1 MLTIDR
7 MNNITLTQ
15 GNSAEIDITPIDTTG
30 EPVQLESGDMVVFT
44 IKHCRKEV
52 FRKVLGAE
60 DWDVDEKALK
70 LILNPE
76 DTEDLPPCNYEYDCM
91 YIFED
96 GSAYTFIDKATFKI
110 VRAISEAPKPL
121 TALAEQRANEW
132 GLNNDADNEFSD
144 F

>member
-1 MLTIDR
+1 MLKIDR
-7 MNNITLTQ
+7 ANNITLTQ
-15 GNSAEIDITPIDTTG
+15 GNSAEIDITPIDTAG
-30 EPVQLESGDMVVFT
+30 EPVVLEEGDMVVFT

-76 DTEDLPPCNYEYDCM
+76 DTADLPPCNYEYDCL

-96 GSAYTFIDKATFKI
+96 GSAYTFIDRATFKL
-110 VRAISEAPKPL
+110 VRAISKVGEAD
-121 TALAEQRANEW
+121 E
-132 GLNNDADNEFSD
+132 GD
-144 F
+144 